1 MWGADCLTDNSL
13 RWGFD
18 PFKIQQAVVTCAEVG
33 PASGRQEGAEGTKKF
48 AVGRVQRC
56 TTSGER
62 GEGEVRPEC
71 LPARQ
76 MEQQQE
82 WGDLSR
88 RPSLRG
94 TKCRLSSAWVAG

>member
-1 MWGADCLTDNSL
+1 MCGGGASIRETGGY
-13 RWGFD
+13 RRHQG
-18 PFKIQQAVVTCAEVG
+18 
-33 PASGRQEGAEGTKKF
+33 F
-48 AVGRVQRC
+48 AVGREFSTAQLL
-56 TTSGER
+56 GKG

-94 TKCRLSSAWVAG
+94 TKCRLSPAWVVGVNSEPRGILDHSEDP